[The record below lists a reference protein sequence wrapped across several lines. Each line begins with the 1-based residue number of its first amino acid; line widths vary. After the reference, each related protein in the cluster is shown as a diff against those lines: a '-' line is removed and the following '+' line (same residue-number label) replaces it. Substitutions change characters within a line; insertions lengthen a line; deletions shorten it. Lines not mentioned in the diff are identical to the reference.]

1 MKKMMN
7 LLRLAIIQM
16 KKMNR
21 WMEVILIQIT
31 LARLSLNKKAKK
43 TIQIL
48 KIK

>member
-1 MKKMMN
+1 MIRKMN
-7 LLRLAIIQM
+7 LLIQTIIQT
-16 KKMNR
+16 KKTNQ

-43 TIQIL
+43 TMQIL